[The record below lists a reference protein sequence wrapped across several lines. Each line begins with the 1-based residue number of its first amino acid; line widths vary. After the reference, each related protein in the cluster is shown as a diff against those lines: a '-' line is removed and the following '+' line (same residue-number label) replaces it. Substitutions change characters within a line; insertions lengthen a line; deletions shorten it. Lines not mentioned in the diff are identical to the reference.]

1 MKFAKRWGRNPGILL
16 LVSALSVLL
25 ICLATFG
32 AVFQDSNSDA
42 ILSIPALWF
51 TGLFVLPV
59 LLFLI
64 VGLVW
69 NRLDRIIR

>member
-1 MKFAKRWGRNPGILL
+1 MEFAKRWARNPGLL
-16 LVSALSVLL
+16 LLISTMFVLL

-32 AVFQDSNSDA
+32 AVFQNSNSDT

-51 TGLFVLPV
+51 AGLYLLP
-59 LLFLI
+59 LALFLI

-69 NRLDRIIR
+69 KRLDRIIR